1 MGKLRIVLAEFEWVV
16 SLLKMFGEVWGSKTT
31 ENFQVYVE
39 RIMQG
44 CDNQATTFSFTKGK
58 STLSYK

>member
-1 MGKLRIVLAEFEWVV
+1 MGKLRIVLAEFECIV
-16 SLLKMFGEVWGSKTT
+16 SSPKMFGEVWGSKTT
-31 ENFQVYVE
+31 ENFQVYIE

-44 CDNQATTFSFTKGK
+44 CDNQATTFSFTKGE